1 MDELMLRSGAGLV
14 TVAADGSYRLE
25 LPGFGFDRVRAR
37 MVLDGK
43 DEVELAWHFADRSA
57 EHLALACENAVGN
70 WRLEFR
76 AVENGFTLRF
86 TGRLRKLC
94 REISL
99 IPFEVAAMPLDHF
112 LGQGVTMGRCQI
124 AAFPSCRRD
133 DFEAH
138 FTAMLTRA
146 GQHVLVSLPL
156 RQRIISSFAGKF
168 AENGVGNFQVVQRMS
183 HEDRL
188 ELESDPVS
196 LIAGRDPFALTTA
209 WAEANTEVVK
219 DFSSAVLPGWNSWDY
234 YRWTITEKEVLE
246 NAEFIARDPVLSK
259 KIKRII
265 VDDGWQY
272 CYGEWTANSLFPNGM
287 KYLAD
292 ELTRMGFEPGLWFA
306 PTIVEPHCRIAQ
318 TGYDM
323 LALSEG
329 GQPCLCYEC
338 MRRVGFVLD
347 PTLPKVQKHLFDLFR
362 DYVGMGYK
370 YFKLDFMGSTY
381 KAAQF
386 RDRTV
391 SRAEI
396 ARLIVKPAY
405 EALAGRG
412 AVLGCNYFFNGGN
425 RYVDAVRTG
434 SDIHA
439 TWEGIRA
446 NVGSVAA
453 RFYSNRRWW
462 VNDPDFA
469 LCRAFDTS
477 DDPDIN
483 RLKACYVFVT
493 RDMAFSPE
501 CEFELVDIHR
511 PQSEILL
518 SIVLMAAGAINFS
531 DKMTRLNAAGLD
543 LARRMVSAEPGETG
557 IPLDL
562 FAVEHP
568 SYWLQKTAS
577 GHRALLINWTDES
590 AVREL
595 NLAPHG
601 ISAGSATDLWHD
613 TVYPVEKNQLRFEL
627 PPRSCK
633 FLILS

>member
-1 MDELMLRSGAGLV
+1 MDGLMLRSGTGSV

-25 LPGFGFDRVRAR
+25 LPGFVLERARAR

-43 DEVELAWHFADRSA
+43 EEVELRWQFADRSA
-57 EHLALACENAVGN
+57 EHLALACANCAGN

-76 AVENGFTLRF
+76 AVKDGFTIRF
-86 TGRLRKLC
+86 TGSLKASR

-99 IPFEVAAMPLDHF
+99 IPLEVAETPLDHF
-112 LGQGVTMGRCQI
+112 LGQGIAMGRCHI
-124 AAFPSCRRD
+124 VAFPSARRD

-146 GQHVLVSLPL
+146 GRHLLVSVPL
-156 RQRIISSFAGKF
+156 RQRMLSSFAGQF
-168 AENGVGNFQVVQRMS
+168 AANGISRFRVVQHLL

-188 ELESDPVS
+188 ELEPDPVS
-196 LIAGRDPFALTTA
+196 LIAGRDPFALTHA
-209 WAEANTEVVK
+209 WADANTEVVK

-246 NAEFIARDPVLSK
+246 NAEFIARDPVLSR

-287 KYLAD
+287 KYLAR

-347 PTLPKVQKHLFDLFR
+347 PTLPEVQRHLYDLFR
-362 DYVGMGYK
+362 DYADMGYK
-370 YFKLDFMGSTY
+370 YFKLDFMGSTL

-412 AVLGCNYFFNGGN
+412 TVLGCNYFFNGGN

-453 RFYSNRRWW
+453 RFHSNRRWW
-462 VNDPDFA
+462 INDPDFA

-477 DDPDIN
+477 DDPEIN

-493 RDMAFSPE
+493 RDMAFNPE
-501 CEFELVDIHR
+501 CEFELVDIR
-511 PQSEILL
+511 RAQSEILL
-518 SIVLMAAGAINFS
+518 AIVLMAAGAVNFS
-531 DKMTRLNAAGLD
+531 DKMTRLNASGLD
-543 LARRMVSAEPGETG
+543 LARRTASAEPGETG

-562 FAVEHP
+562 FASEHP
-568 SYWLQKTAS
+568 SYWLQKTPS
-577 GHRALLINWTDES
+577 GHRALLINWTDEV

-595 NLAPHG
+595 DLAARG
-601 ISAGSATDLWHD
+601 VNAASATDFWHD
-613 TVYPVEKNQLRFEL
+613 TVHPVEKNQLRFEL
-627 PPRSCK
+627 APRSCK
-633 FLILS
+633 FLTLS